1 MLINYFVLGFV
12 VGCDPEG
19 EPEISQFKKPEESLF
34 LLYLDW
40 VSSILIYVKFMY
52 RLYVLIVLFE
62 PS

>member
-12 VGCDPEG
+12 VGCDPER

-40 VSSILIYVKFMY
+40 ISSILIYVKFIY